1 MLNGLAHIN
10 QTTAGW
16 QKGFKL
22 VGMDGWIVGLHVKI
36 GISV

>member
-22 VGMDGWIVGLHVKI
+22 VGMDGWIVDLHVKM